1 MGLISNTKQKSKR
14 QNLIMSNIFKIER
27 YISSGCNKNR
37 KIGLELE
44 HFICGQDYKIVTY
57 EEVTKV
63 LSEIIEKTGASKYM
77 EEGHLFGFIT
87 EKYWVSL
94 EPGCQIEISIIPQ
107 ENVEEIEKI
116 YNEFRLACEEVLEK
130 HGMIFVESGVHPLI
144 DNGVITPD
152 ELPLLPRKRYE
163 LMDRYFQNTG
173 SKGKYMM
180 RATASTQVSLDFE
193 SEEDAIR
200 KMQVLEKLAPVLGL
214 LTETGNKVKNRK
226 LFKPF
231 LTRTQIWHDVDDK
244 RCGYFPGSLSKN
256 YSLEDYAKYVY
267 ETPSILLN
275 REGEV
280 IDLGDKSAKDYYGDE
295 ELKGTEEHILSMFF
309 PTVRLKKYVE
319 YRVADSMPIEKA
331 LGYAALVSRLMYD
344 KETLD
349 KLAELFSDVVDEKQI
364 YEAEKSIIE
373 HGYQADVYGRNVCE
387 WLGII
392 FEMALSEKSDK
403 KELCSDDG
411 KYIKK
416 LINLPFLNHEYA
428 EIVRGNEEAHLE
440 SGKKIKDYLLS
451 STAKYHER
459 VVRTLYL
466 PKLFTENEVKS
477 FEGLIETLYGI
488 FGKVIAEYERN
499 SEYRALFGFD
509 ERLEKLILRPKKYDC
524 DVPIA
529 RIDIFHNDETGE
541 FKFCEFNTDGTSAMN
556 EDRELNIAFRLSDAW
571 KEFEKKYHT
580 ESFEL
585 FDTWVSEVV
594 RLYQQSEG
602 VEEKKLPNV
611 AIVDFMESGTVNEF
625 EIFRQRFEEKGIH
638 TVISDIREIDWDGE
652 NCITA
657 DGTKIDIIYRRAVT
671 SDIMAHFDEVQGFIS
686 AAVAGKVC
694 LMGDFRT
701 QIVHNKLL
709 FKVLHME
716 ETMKLLTKEEQMFVR
731 AHVPMTISLCGIK
744 GSDDMS
750 LAESERLRRKELF
763 DDVMNNKNKWIIKPE
778 DSYGS
783 KGVLAGEEC
792 TDEVWRE
799 TVLKNMNEGYIL
811 QEFVE
816 PYRLRNIDLQAEST
830 KWITTSNL
838 TGLFVYGGKF
848 KGCYSRVSFDKMI
861 STQYNE
867 MSLPTMVVEV

>member
-1 MGLISNTKQKSKR
+1 MHRKDADCVMDNITKIK
-14 QNLIMSNIFKIER
+14 E
-27 YISSGCNKNR
+27 YILSGCNNR
-37 KIGLELE
+37 KQVGLELE
-44 HFICGQDYKIVTY
+44 HFICGMDYEIVSY
-57 EEVTKV
+57 EQVASVLREMPDKV
-63 LSEIIEKTGASKYM
+63 EGKLYIAEEKV
-77 EEGHLFGFIT
+77 FGFIA
-87 EKYWVSL
+87 KNYWISL
-94 EPGCQIEISIIPQ
+94 EPGCQIEVSISPQ
-107 ENVEEIEKI
+107 EKIEEIEKI
-116 YNEFRLACEEVLEK
+116 YFDFRTAFDEVLAK
-130 HGMIFVESGVHPLI
+130 HGLMLVTSGVHPLV
-144 DNGVITPD
+144 DNDMIAVE
-152 ELPLLPRKRYE
+152 ELPLLPKKRYE
-163 LMDRYFQNTG
+163 LMDKYFDNTG
-173 SKGKYMM
+173 SKGRYMM
-180 RATASTQVSLDFE
+180 RATASTQVSLDFA
-193 SEEDAIR
+193 SEEDAIK

-214 LTETGNKVKNRK
+214 LTETGNNVKNKK

-231 LTRTQIWHDVDDK
+231 LTRTQIWHDVDEK
-244 RCGYFPGSLSKN
+244 RCGYFPGSLSED
-256 YSLEDYAKYVY
+256 YSFEDYAKYVY
-267 ETPSILLN
+267 ETPSIFLHKA
-275 REGEV
+275 GEV
-280 IDLGDKSAKDYYGDE
+280 IDLGDKSAKDYYGAE
-295 ELKGTEEHILSMFF
+295 ELKGTEDHILSMFF

-344 KETLD
+344 DEKLD
-349 KLAELFSDVVDEKQI
+349 KLAELLSDVVDEKQV

-373 HGYQADVYGRNVCE
+373 HGYQAEVYGRNVCE
-387 WLGII
+387 WIGII
-392 FEMALSEKSDK
+392 FEMALSENFEKRCFGNHDR
-403 KELCSDDG
+403 
-411 KYIKK
+411 KYIMK
-416 LINLPFLNHEYA
+416 LINLPFLNHEY
-428 EIVRGNEEAHLE
+428 ERIVRGNEEEHLA

-556 EDRELNIAFRLSDAW
+556 EDRELNIAFRLSEAW
-571 KEFEKKYHT
+571 QEFEKKYHT

-585 FDTWVSEVV
+585 FDTWVDEVV
-594 RLYQQSEG
+594 RLYKQSNDFAEG
-602 VEEKKLPNV
+602 KLPNV
-611 AIVDFMESGTVNEF
+611 AIVDFLESGTVNEF
-625 EIFRQRFEEKGIH
+625 EIFRQRFEKKGIH
-638 TVISDIREIDWDGE
+638 AVISDIREIDWDGE

-657 DGTKIDIIYRRAVT
+657 DGTKIDVIYRRAVT
-671 SDIMAHFDEVQGFIS
+671 SDIMAHYDEVQGFIA

-709 FKVLHME
+709 FKVLHLD
-716 ETMKLLTKEEQMFVR
+716 ETMKLLTKEEQMFTR
-731 AHVPMTISLCGIK
+731 AHVPMTISLSGIK
-744 GSDDMS
+744 CSDDMS
-750 LAESERLRRKELF
+750 LTESERLRRKELF

-792 TDEVWRE
+792 SDEVWRE
-799 TVLKNMNEGYIL
+799 TVLENMNEGYIL

-867 MSLPTMVVEV
+867 MSLPTMVVEEL